1 LRLCPRCGVPFEPG
15 KKEKDKVK
23 SVGKAQSGDALSND
37 LVVALNDEIEHIK
50 REGGSRSYTIKNGEK
65 ISAVADRFVYTFDF
79 DGDPLETDVPVQLQ
93 IGDSKER
100 VEADVVSVV
109 GQEITLAVK
118 SSLPNNIPKARMFA
132 DPIFILERLRDSIK
146 SPPQNFNATLAHKL
160 FFVENPPKLGR
171 THVKIGGN
179 LNEFQKSAVERSLGS
194 EVFFIWGPPGT
205 GKTTTISTI
214 ISHAFA
220 SGNAI
225 LISSNTNVAI
235 DNAISTTEKTI
246 RENTGYK
253 PGDIV
258 RVGVPQAYVPDN
270 VIPQQIAKD
279 KQELIDREINELEKG
294 NKTIH
299 NEIQTYRDKI
309 RILDEC
315 DRLTDLERK
324 QDEQLR
330 RALAELQELGKQ
342 ETNKQDLLNKARSM
356 SSFTRTLR
364 RLDIEGIVIELNQ
377 ISSRRQSAE
386 NQFASDAKDHRHTC
400 AVLQPVQLKAAQI
413 MRDYFVLY
421 RTEGNKTEFTNHLN
435 EAITRLGANTT
446 RISELEKAKSSIE
459 KEIIANAKVIGTT
472 LAKTW
477 LTAEIM
483 TRKFDLVVVDEAS
496 MATLPMLYFVAGLSA
511 GRILIVGDFKQIPA
525 IVMAE
530 TDYAR
535 QWLRRDIFKVA
546 GVTDQ
551 EASTNF
557 CEMLRIQ
564 YRMNPDISK
573 IVSTRIYRGLLQDH
587 ESVKRG
593 PNVDRP
599 PGAGF
604 SLILLDTSNLNPWSM
619 THDESRS
626 RINLIHA
633 ELAVYM
639 AKEAINNGF
648 TKIGIITPYRA
659 QARILG
665 KRIEDSNIRKYVE
678 VATVHRFQGREKEI
692 IIFDVSDSTPYK
704 PSRLISVKKGDEN
717 QSERLLNVAVS
728 RAQDKLILIG
738 NLSYLSK
745 ELGPGELLPKIIGD
759 CSENGIQL
767 MGEQFLTYP
776 NQSGEETESS
786 EGILTYRAEE
796 FYSTFES
803 DLTNAKEDIAIVSP
817 FVTARRVTKLEDTL
831 AAAVNRGVNVRIL
844 TKPAEKQ
851 YDNEPSK
858 KSAMEAIQILK
869 GIGARIEFNPR
880 THEKICVI
888 DNSLVWHGSL
898 NILSQYDSSESMMRF
913 VGENAARQLLNDVGL
928 RAESLLKPVS
938 FAGIH
943 DGMRG
948 VTATGKI
955 VRMGPVQFRRRRE
968 GSTLKFAEAILQ
980 AEGNECNMILWGPE
994 TDRVKVG
1001 DDIRIVNGYTRAY
1014 NGKVSLQS
1022 GKYGGI
1028 EVLQPIERK
1037 ARPVEEEESDNTSPR
1052 TAVEFKGVCRHC
1064 GRTILVGSLSEHE
1077 TRCAAA
1083 KS

>member
-1 LRLCPRCGVPFEPG
+1 MGSGRTESRRDETKPPG
-15 KKEKDKVK
+15 KEPT
-23 SVGKAQSGDALSND
+23 GDALSSN
-37 LVVALNDEIEHIK
+37 LVAALNDEIEHIK
-50 REGGSRSYTIKNGEK
+50 KEGGSRSYTIKNGER
-65 ISAVADRFVYTFDF
+65 ISEIAGRFVYSFDF
-79 DGDPLETDVPVQLQ
+79 DGDRLETDVPVQLQ
-93 IGDSKER
+93 IGDSQER
-100 VEADVVSVV
+100 IQADVVSVV
-109 GQEITLAVK
+109 GQEIMLAVK
-118 SSLPNNIPKARMFA
+118 STLPENIPKARMFA
-132 DPIFILERLRDSIK
+132 DPLFILERLRDCLK
-146 SPPQNFNATLAHKL
+146 SPPQNFNHILAHKL
-160 FFVENPPKLGR
+160 FRTENQPNLGR
-171 THVKIGGN
+171 VRTKVSGN
-179 LNEFQKSAVERSLGS
+179 LNEFQTSAVERCLGS

-220 SGNAI
+220 DGKNI

-235 DNAISTTEKTI
+235 DNAISGAEKSI
-246 RENTGYK
+246 REKSGYQ

-258 RVGVPQAYVPDN
+258 RVGVPQAYVPDS
-270 VIPQQIAKD
+270 VLPQQIAKE
-279 KQELIDREINELEKG
+279 KQEQIDREIQELEKA

-299 NEIQTYRDKI
+299 SQIQSFREKI

-315 DRLTDLERK
+315 DRLTALEKNQR
-324 QDEQLR
+324 EQLSQTK
-330 RALAELQELGKQ
+330 AQL
-342 ETNKQDLLNKARSM
+342 QDLDRQESTKRDQLNKARSM
-356 SSFTRTLR
+356 SSIGRKLR
-364 RLDIEGIVIELNQ
+364 RLEVDEIAIALNK
-377 ISSRRQSAE
+377 ISTRRQSVQT
-386 NQFASDAKDHRHTC
+386 QFASDERQYRYTC
-400 AVLQPVQLKAAQI
+400 TVLQPVQLKAADVI
-413 MRDYFVLY
+413 GDYFVQY
-421 RTEGNKTEFTNHLN
+421 GTEGNKTALTDHLN
-435 EAITRLGANTT
+435 EALTSLEANTA

-459 KEIIANAKVIGTT
+459 KEIIAKAKVIGTT

-496 MATLPMLYFVAGLSA
+496 MATLPMLYFVAGLSS

-530 TDYAR
+530 TDYAKH
-535 QWLRRDIFKVA
+535 WLRRDIFQVV
-546 GVTDQ
+546 GVTDL
-551 EASTNF
+551 EAGTDL

-573 IVSTRIYRGLLQDH
+573 IVSTRIYGGHLQDH
-587 ESVKRG
+587 GSVKRS

-619 THDESRS
+619 THDESYS

-639 AKEAINNGF
+639 AKEAIKNGF

-665 KRIEDSNIRKYVE
+665 KRIEDSNLRKYVE
-678 VATVHRFQGREKEI
+678 VATVHRFQGREKEV
-692 IIFDVSDSTPYK
+692 IIFDVSDSKPYH
-704 PSRLISVKKGDEN
+704 PSRLVSVKNSEEN

-745 ELGPGELLPKIIGD
+745 ELSSDELLPKIIGD

-776 NQSGEETESS
+776 SESS
-786 EGILTYRAEE
+786 EQTDSQEGILTYKAED
-796 FYSTFES
+796 FYPALES

-817 FVTARRVTKLEDTL
+817 FVTARRVAKLEETFT
-831 AAAVNRGVNVRIL
+831 AAIKRGVNVRIL
-844 TKPAEKQ
+844 TKPPDKQ
-851 YDNEPSK
+851 FDSEPLK
-858 KSAMEAIQILK
+858 RSATEGIQILK
-869 GIGARIEFNPR
+869 DIGARMELNPR

-888 DNSLVWHGSL
+888 DNSIVWHGSL
-898 NILSQYDSSESMMRF
+898 NILSQYESSESMMRF
-913 VGENAARQLLNDVGL
+913 VGENTARQLLNDVGL
-928 RAESLLKPVS
+928 KAESLLKPVS
-938 FAGIH
+938 FAAIH
-943 DGMRG
+943 DGMRA

-955 VRMGPVQFRRRRE
+955 VRMGPVQFRRKRDGTMLR
-968 GSTLKFAEAILQ
+968 FAEAVLQ
-980 AEGNECNMILWGPE
+980 AEGNECNLILWGSE

-1022 GKYGGI
+1022 GKFGKL
-1028 EVLQPIERK
+1028 EVLQPIKERV
-1037 ARPVEEEESDNTSPR
+1037 REEEDIDDIPEKVTVES
-1052 TAVEFKGVCRHC
+1052 KGVCRHC
-1064 GRTILVGSLSEHE
+1064 GRTILAGSVSEHE
-1077 TRCAAA
+1077 TKCAAPR
-1083 KS
+1083 S